1 MQKFST
7 NQLWREFFE
16 DILEKSSVI
25 KAESQF
31 VVLKLKNDK
40 ELIKTI
46 TKDERFKPLMLK
58 GEDFHLLIKSEN
70 VSEVI
75 SLFKEHGYYVNF

>member
-1 MQKFST
+1 
-7 NQLWREFFE
+7 
-16 DILEKSSVI
+16 
-25 KAESQF
+25 
-31 VVLKLKNDK
+31 
-40 ELIKTI
+40 
-46 TKDERFKPLMLK
+46 MLK